1 MQATNPWSSNYVT
14 PQEKIINVA
23 SDTILAMQPYNEI
36 VQLSMKLDPGVTI
49 SELVIGQLIITSRM
63 QTVQD
68 VGSKLPVSPA
78 RPIVSNVTLD
88 FKS

>member
-1 MQATNPWSSNYVT
+1 MQTTNPWSSNYVT

-49 SELVIGQLIITSRM
+49 SELVIGQLITSRM
-63 QTVQD
+63 RMMQD

>member
-1 MQATNPWSSNYVT
+1 MT

-49 SELVIGQLIITSRM
+49 SELVIGQLIASRM
-63 QTVQD
+63 RTVQD
-68 VGSKLPVSPA
+68 VGSKLPISPA